1 MAIDPL
7 AEMVERLQR
16 CGFEPREIGHDAWEL
31 RCPGHSSADHAMR
44 LWRGEDGNLVM
55 QCQSAEECSFTE
67 DFHRAARH
75 HRDPTTKPAVIV
87 ESPGA
92 AIKRSLSQGPE
103 PAVPASLELSLPVA
117 ALAAETHAPPRP
129 DGAVEGQGI
138 LTTEGQGRVATI
150 DIAEVE
156 SRSREVAVAA
166 TSEDSVRGD
175 DADRSSTASGDD
187 NRKTSA
193 TEKLLRIAA
202 GARPF
207 RRPDGQFSV
216 SIAVDGHQECHAL
229 ESPDV
234 VRWLTRRYYESTG
247 RLPSAS
253 ALAATIRALAAHADI
268 AGTSDA
274 DFVRVGSGALGSS
287 IFVDLGDP
295 TWRAIEI
302 RHTGWQIVAKPA
314 VHFRRSAGQRAPALA
329 GERRLDFRSCK
340 NLSTSSPPS
349 CRS

>member
-1 MAIDPL
+1 
-7 AEMVERLQR
+7 
-16 CGFEPREIGHDAWEL
+16 
-31 RCPGHSSADHAMR
+31 MR
-44 LWRGEDGNLVM
+44 LRNCCG
-55 QCQSAEECSFTE
+55 
-67 DFHRAARH
+67 
-75 HRDPTTKPAVIV
+75 
-87 ESPGA
+87 SP
-92 AIKRSLSQGPE
+92 R
-103 PAVPASLELSLPVA
+103 
-117 ALAAETHAPPRP
+117 
-129 DGAVEGQGI
+129 
-138 LTTEGQGRVATI
+138 
-150 DIAEVE
+150 
-156 SRSREVAVAA
+156 
-166 TSEDSVRGD
+166 
-175 DADRSSTASGDD
+175 
-187 NRKTSA
+187 
-193 TEKLLRIAA
+193 
-202 GARPF
+202 ARPF

-314 VHFRRSAGQRAPALA
+314 VHFRRSAGQRALPLPASDGSIALLQKFVNVEPAELPLLIAWLTAALLPTGPHPILVITGEQGSAKSTLA
-329 GERRLDFRSCK
+329 RICRLLVDPHSAPLRAEPNYHRDLMVAALHGWVQAYD
-340 NLSTSSPPS
+340 NLSCHARLALEWSLPAGDRRRHLDP
-349 CRS
+349 RAFHQP